1 MVECRA
7 QNIAGAEVTEPFVID
22 TALVQDVVADGTA
35 QQEAQ
40 APLFV
45 AEGILQRQQYVG
57 ICVADNLVVRFGNA
71 LYTCLLYTCDAADE

>member
-22 TALVQDVVADGTA
+22 TALVQDVVDDGTA

-71 LYTCLLYTCDAADE
+71 LYTV